1 MIYIII
7 IWLLVSALFV
17 LLPCSL
23 DVDGHIYIDDDV
35 VWVTKNH
42 TFNKMITI
50 LFPHIAIMY
59 DRLNEK
65 INGDGLA
72 ILIILIL
79 LATLPMSIIL
89 TIIGAVYLT
98 IRVSWHHFCKV
109 YAREEDDETSN

>member
-1 MIYIII
+1 MIYIVI
-7 IWLLVSALFV
+7 IWLLVSALCV

-42 TFNKMITI
+42 TFNKVITI

-59 DRLNEK
+59 DCISEK

-79 LATLPMSIIL
+79 LATLPMTIIL
-89 TIIGAVYLT
+89 IIIGAIYLT
-98 IRVSWHHFCKV
+98 ICISWHHFCKV
-109 YAREEDDETSN
+109 YARESDEEC